1 MMIKLTLFSLLL
13 VTLNGYAGMLVDKT
27 RVIFPEG
34 DVTQSLNIMNV
45 NHYPSFVQ
53 LWVDS
58 GEINNFKQ
66 SDEAPFLLIPPI
78 FNLRADEIKSVKV
91 IYNGKP
97 LPADRESLYWI
108 NIYEVPAVKET
119 LSQEQFLLMSMKT
132 QMKVIYRPKSLNGD
146 VSKAGQ
152 SLSCS
157 VRHDKTFSLVCRNN
171 TGYFLSYKDIHVIS
185 DQRGYKATAD
195 LDLMIKP
202 FSENH
207 FALVEMPI
215 SVRNKENQIDFS
227 LIDDKGEIN
236 SISQKLSP

>member
-1 MMIKLTLFSLLL
+1 MMCKLAYFSLLL

-34 DVTQSLNIMNV
+34 EVTQGMNIMNV
-45 NHYPSFVQ
+45 NSYPSFVQ

-66 SDEAPFLLIPPI
+66 SDESPFLLIPPI
-78 FNLRADEIKSVKV
+78 FNLRANEIKSVKV

-97 LPADRESLYWI
+97 LPTDRESLYWI

-119 LSQEQFLLMSMKT
+119 MSQEQFLLMSMKT
-132 QMKVIYRPKSLNGD
+132 QMKVIYRPKSLNAD

-152 SLSCS
+152 SVSCAIQ
-157 VRHDKTFSLVCRNN
+157 HDKALFLVCRNN

-185 DQRGYKATAD
+185 EQRVYKATTD

-207 FALVEMPI
+207 FTLVEIPI
-215 SVRNKENQIDFS
+215 SASGHENQIEFS
-227 LIDDKGEIN
+227 LINDKGEVN
-236 SISQKLSP
+236 SITQKLSP